1 MGYLSLVD
9 KIGGKTKF
17 KARKKKNVYSTKR
30 FSLENTG

>member
-17 KARKKKNVYSTKR
+17 KARKKNVYSTKR